1 MKGLRSGM
9 RRTAWKWNKKRSPF
23 DSQLAFV
30 VAEYSYLGKLVSFDL
45 PNLSRP
51 HVRSLVLRFKGGPD
65 TF

>member
-1 MKGLRSGM
+1 M
-9 RRTAWKWNKKRSPF
+9 RRTAWEWNKKKV
-23 DSQLAFV
+23 SQLAFV

-51 HVRSLVLRFKGGPD
+51 HMHSLAPCEVEVQRFKGGPD

>member
-1 MKGLRSGM
+1 M
-9 RRTAWKWNKKRSPF
+9 RRTAWKWNKKRCPF

-51 HVRSLVLRFKGGPD
+51 HVHSLAQCEVEVQRFKGGPD
-65 TF
+65 MF